1 MVIEPNNPFFTTRI
15 GFIYLA
21 NFFLL
26 AHVLISEQSR
36 IRKFLL
42 FIFARY
48 IEVPLL
54 KTAYFLLRGKWKG
67 IGSTSLF
74 RAIAS
79 YLLVRPFGYLG
90 DTAKPMPYHE
100 VLNYIEE
107 IEGPIAVGPCRCR
120 IGHKACHHPLE
131 TDIVLRTG
139 YKAWTKAFP
148 RDYRTI
154 SKKEAKA
161 IVTQCHD
168 LGMMQM
174 IFVHCPVNLYNEY
187 VICNC
192 CTCGCVPYIINREL
206 GQLHYPLID
215 GYYLAV
221 TDSKKCKGCQIC
233 IEVCPFE
240 ARIFTGMVSKTGE
253 NCYGCGIC
261 SSRCPEGAISMKKL
275 RDPLPPRRADG
286 NPPDDHRPGL
296 YKQHAAYKE

>member
-1 MVIEPNNPFFTTRI
+1 MVLLPLNTFFPAEI
-15 GFIYLA
+15 VLLYSI
-21 NFFLL
+21 NFFIL

-36 IRKFLL
+36 TRKVLL
-42 FIFARY
+42 YIFARY

-54 KTAYFLLRGKWKG
+54 KTAYFFLRGKWKG

-74 RAIAS
+74 RTIAS

-90 DTAKPMPYHE
+90 DTAKPMPYLE
-100 VLNYIEE
+100 ILNYIGE

-120 IGHKACHHPLE
+120 IGHKACDHPLE

-148 RDYRTI
+148 GHYRTI
-154 SKKEAKA
+154 SKNEAKA

-206 GQLHYPLID
+206 GQLNYPFID
-215 GYYLAV
+215 GYYMAV
-221 TDSKKCKGCQIC
+221 TDGKKCKGCKIC
-233 IEVCPFE
+233 TEVCPFD
-240 ARIFTGMVSKTGE
+240 ARVFTGIVSKTAN

-261 SSRCPEGAISMKKL
+261 SSKCPEGAISMKKL
-275 RDPLPPRRADG
+275 RDPLPPRSDDG
-286 NPPDDHRPGL
+286 NRFDEVRPGL
-296 YKQHAAYKE
+296 YKQHEAYKE